1 MNQNNTDLVGKQVT
15 LFGVEKTKTK
25 KISAKKKQMLE
36 KYPERGKLEWHTIKR
51 LREEE
56 FLIV

>member
-1 MNQNNTDLVGKQVT
+1 M

-51 LREEE
+51 LRGEE